1 MHLKS
6 PKRKFKTHLKCQKKK
21 KFEIFFYRSE
31 NKNLKTQKIV
41 VLLINFFCIL
51 TFILIHGHI
60 IIIEFI

>member
-6 PKRKFKTHLKCQKKK
+6 PKRKFKTHLKCQKK